1 MSNMNAFA
9 RGATNSVKR
18 IMRGH
23 RLRASL
29 DPPRRPID
37 SSETTSLV
45 NEFSARQMSFIEVHC
60 ISLMLSSFDWTH
72 ESRDN
77 ATQSTAVSSSTKPV
91 TLKPA
96 IPSEELVPQHPAE
109 MVNPAEFVLGYLRD
123 FLSHGY
129 ALTGLMLNVLLLGIM
144 VTQVYTY
151 YTTYK
156 KDAIW
161 IRVLSLI
168 QHFGDFEKLFTVDWL
183 FATEPA
189 TTAIIAS
196 SVQLF
201 FAWRVHILT
210 QKWKHVSTVLVGLVT
225 LTSLTSGVAG
235 IITAWEI
242 CRYPNFDSAQK
253 HRAGVCTWLAATVV
267 CDALITMILVTAL
280 HKQKTGFKRTDLVVD
295 RVIKLIMHTGLL
307 TMVVAILDLA
317 FLLISPSGLHLLF
330 NYPLSKLYTTS
341 MMSSLNFRRVNV
353 DGSNVVTDEDE
364 NSYSTASKIGGLGG
378 TMGFTSTFRRDNDI
392 VNLVRSPRTEVF
404 VQVEEHELAD
414 VKVDSMDEKETCKD
428 IPAPFAEAAKKA
440 VGSKVLTSAV
450 DGLYNEKATGVTF
463 VGRMFQTNPGMAWR
477 MAEGLIVDAS
487 AKSRLYG
494 ASKDELGEH

>member
-1 MSNMNAFA
+1 
-9 RGATNSVKR
+9 
-18 IMRGH
+18 
-23 RLRASL
+23 
-29 DPPRRPID
+29 
-37 SSETTSLV
+37 
-45 NEFSARQMSFIEVHC
+45 
-60 ISLMLSSFDWTH
+60 
-72 ESRDN
+72 
-77 ATQSTAVSSSTKPV
+77 
-91 TLKPA
+91 
-96 IPSEELVPQHPAE
+96 
-109 MVNPAEFVLGYLRD
+109 MVNPAEFV
-123 FLSHGY
+123 HGY

-161 IRVLSLI
+161 IRVFVGYLFIADIVNTVFCYVGIYRTLI

-210 QKWKHVSTVLVGLVT
+210 QRWKHVSPVLVGLVT

-253 HRAGVCTWLAATVV
+253 HRAGVCTWLAATAV

-353 DGSNVVTDEDE
+353 DGSNVITDEDE

-392 VNLVRSPRTEVF
+392 VNLARSPRTEVF

-414 VKVDSMDEKETCKD
+414 VKVDSMDEK
-428 IPAPFAEAAKKA
+428 
-440 VGSKVLTSAV
+440 
-450 DGLYNEKATGVTF
+450 GVKF
-463 VGRMFQTNPGMAWR
+463 
-477 MAEGLIVDAS
+477 
-487 AKSRLYG
+487 
-494 ASKDELGEH
+494 